1 MKAFI
6 LTAFLILGGLP
17 VFAKNTVPDIT
28 FKKLPAVKLNA
39 HNLSDMKDLQ
49 GKVVLVDFWA
59 SWCGPCKE
67 ALPHYGKLYEK
78 YKDKGLVVIG
88 INADDDLAERDAFLK
103 STPVRFPLFFD
114 QDKSA
119 VGDFQVK
126 ALPTLYVFD
135 KKLKPVAMHRGFDAK
150 DTQALEKQ
158 IQELLK

>member
-1 MKAFI
+1 MKAFA
-6 LTAFLILGGLP
+6 LTLSLLLICLQG
-17 VFAKNTVPDIT
+17 FAKNPVPEVE
-28 FKKLPAVKLNA
+28 FRKLPAVKLNT
-39 HNLSDMKDLQ
+39 HSISSIKDLQ

-59 SWCGPCKE
+59 SWCSPCKE

-78 YKDKGLVVIG
+78 YKDKGLLVIG
-88 INADDDLAERDAFLK
+88 INEDDDIAERDAFLK
-103 STPVRFPLFFD
+103 TMPLKFPLFFD

-119 VGDFQVK
+119 VADFQVK

-158 IQELLK
+158 ILDLLK

>member
-1 MKAFI
+1 MKKFI
-6 LTAFLILGGLP
+6 LTVSLLLSGLP
-17 VFAKNTVPDIT
+17 VFAKSSVPDIE
-28 FKKLPAVKLNA
+28 FKKLPAVKLNT
-39 HNLSDMKDLQ
+39 HKLSGIKDLQ

-59 SWCGPCKE
+59 SWCSPCKE

-88 INADDDLAERDAFLK
+88 INEDDDLAERDAFLK
-103 STPVRFPLFFD
+103 STPIQFPLFFD

-119 VGDFQVK
+119 VADFQVK